1 MKTDGD
7 VRVSVAEM
15 KRLTAG
21 WKWQSDALW
30 RWGEYTDRDDVAAV
44 VQNQEVWQHTT
55 IAPLPPQELWSFTQE
70 FKKAPQISTKMTWRK
85 TKNLKYWGDFQ
96 ILQSFRGAG
105 AVMVGLVGCTYSI
118 LHFQLPTK
126 FKPVCVCF
134 LLASFHISCI
144 LIIWKVKKKR
154 MYKRWTDDKVQPL
167 LGLLSMGLGWKG
179 MSLWKNIENNLK
191 HIC

>member
-55 IAPLPPQELWSFTQE
+55 IAPLPPHELWSFTQE

-105 AVMVGLVGCTYSI
+105 AVMVGCTYSI

-144 LIIWKVKKKR
+144 LIISKVKKKR

-167 LGLLSMGLGWKG
+167 LGLLSVGLGWKG